1 MARRFRRGNRSHDA
15 DHAADEAVPPG
26 AVLIGRSMAADGHSR
41 DEIQEFL
48 ALNFRRIDVAATLDR
63 VYEDSA
69 LSA

>member
-1 MARRFRRGNRSHDA
+1 
-15 DHAADEAVPPG
+15 
-26 AVLIGRSMAADGHSR
+26 VLIGRSMVADGHSR